1 VKKEKEE
8 EEDRAQQQVF
18 TSHEAIGVW
27 SGSDASIVWI
37 VEFEW
42 QQVLESVLA
51 EHGRALE

>member
-37 VEFEW
+37 VEF
-42 QQVLESVLA
+42 
-51 EHGRALE
+51 